1 MVGPDYILDLSSQR
15 RRNPAPEPAN
25 QNAAPTLRNRPWLA
39 VHFKC
44 CQVYTRI
51 YRNAAGT
58 AYEGRCPRCGS
69 PVNASVGPGGTR
81 NRFFTAE

>member
-1 MVGPDYILDLSSQR
+1 MVGPDYILDLSSR
-15 RRNPAPEPAN
+15 RAPAPNADASAKPA
-25 QNAAPTLRNRPWLA
+25 TLRNRPWLA

-58 AYEGRCPRCGS
+58 AYEGRCPRCGA
-69 PVNASVGPGGTR
+69 PVNATVGPGGTR